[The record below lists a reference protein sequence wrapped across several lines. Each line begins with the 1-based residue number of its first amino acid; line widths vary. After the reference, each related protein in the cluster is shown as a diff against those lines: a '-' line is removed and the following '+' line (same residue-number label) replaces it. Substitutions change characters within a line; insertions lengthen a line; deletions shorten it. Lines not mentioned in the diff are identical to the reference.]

1 MGPVVHEVVRRAV
14 DPAGVPTSEEATDVL
29 AVEGEHP
36 HRSQPDSA
44 KTPGCSALNIASN
57 RCACLIC
64 STCSGVSLA
73 MLVMPSEAAMIVAV
87 VEAMPF

>member
-1 MGPVVHEVVRRAV
+1 MLTVR
-14 DPAGVPTSEEATDVL
+14 
-29 AVEGEHP
+29 GEHP
-36 HRSQPDSA
+36 AQIQPDSA
-44 KTPGCSALNIASN
+44 KTPGCGALNIASN

-64 STCSGVSLA
+64 SICSGVSLA